1 MNKFCFFFQI
11 NAIIFIIVISRMLR
25 TQEMMQKTVQ
35 ERIRLEDFLTFIKIL
50 HLLGYF
56 TIIVAQDRF
65 YINLYLC
72 IILVT

>member
-56 TIIVAQDRF
+56 TIIVA
-65 YINLYLC
+65 
-72 IILVT
+72 